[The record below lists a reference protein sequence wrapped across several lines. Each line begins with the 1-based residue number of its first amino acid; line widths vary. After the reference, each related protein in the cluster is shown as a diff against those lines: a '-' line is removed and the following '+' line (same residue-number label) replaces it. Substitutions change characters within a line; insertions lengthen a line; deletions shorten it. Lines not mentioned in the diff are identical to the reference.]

1 MAEKVEL
8 QYSIT
13 IPGVDGKEVE
23 TKVLNFGRIK
33 AKHLKT
39 LPDSL
44 FLGEEEAQRMRPDE
58 MIPLIA
64 GLADIPIESAEE
76 IDMIDLM
83 KIGGEILPRFLEELN
98 LSTETTVLK

>member
-1 MAEKVEL
+1 MAEEVPLE
-8 QYSIT
+8 YPIT
-13 IPGVDGKEVE
+13 ITDSDGKKIK
-23 TKVLNFGRIK
+23 TNTITLGRIK